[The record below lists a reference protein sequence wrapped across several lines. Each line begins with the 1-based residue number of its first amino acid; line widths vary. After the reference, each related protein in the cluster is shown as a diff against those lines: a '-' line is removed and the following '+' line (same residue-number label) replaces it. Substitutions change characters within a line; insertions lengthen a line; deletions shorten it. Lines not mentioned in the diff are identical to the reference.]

1 MSTLDPRS
9 ALVLD
14 VHELGRRAG
23 AMLKKS
29 FTAPAPADLG
39 SEVIQ
44 IAEGSELELDVRFEA
59 VVEGVLVTGTVV
71 AQATGECS
79 RCLTDLNWDLE
90 VDFQELFE
98 YEDNEDLD
106 EDAFKLE
113 GDLLDLEPVLRD
125 GLVLSLPLAPLCD
138 DECRG
143 LCGICG
149 TDLNENPEHQHDVV
163 DARWQALS
171 ALLADD
177 KKEG

>member
-1 MSTLDPRS
+1 
-9 ALVLD
+9 
-14 VHELGRRAG
+14 
-23 AMLKKS
+23 MLNKS

-39 SEVIQ
+39 SEVIE
-44 IAEGSELELDVRFEA
+44 IAEGSELELEVRLES
-59 VVEGVLVTGTVV
+59 VVEGVLATGTV
-71 AQATGECS
+71 AAYATGECS
-79 RCLTDLNWDLE
+79 RCLTALNWDLE

-113 GDLLDLEPVLRD
+113 GDLMDLEPVLRD
-125 GLVLSLPLAPLCD
+125 SLVLSLPLAPLCD

-143 LCGICG
+143 LCNQCG

-171 ALLADD
+171 ALVDD